1 MDKEI
6 KIPKHIAFI
15 MDGNGRWAKA
25 HLLPRKMGHKQ
36 GVVALKKIV
45 EECNALGVGMVSFYA
60 FSTENWSRPQ
70 AEIDELFALVT
81 KFADEELD
89 KYSKLGYRVM
99 VMGDMSQL
107 PQQTQDSLNKIVGE
121 SSQNKGMI
129 VNIAINYGG
138 RQEILRAVNT
148 ALQSGLAKITM
159 EDLSN
164 CMYTAGLADPDLIV
178 RSSGE
183 KRLSN
188 FMLWQCAYSEFVFV
202 DEHWPDFDK
211 KILEKILVE
220 YSKRDRRFGKIA
232 RVE

>member
-45 EECNALGVGMVSFYA
+45 EECNALGIGMVSFYA

-70 AEIDELFALVT
+70 AEIDELFSLVT

-99 VMGDMSQL
+99 TMGDISQL
-107 PQQTQDSLNKIVGE
+107 PQQTQDSLDKIARE
-121 SSQNKGMI
+121 SSQNNGMI

-138 RQEILRAVNT
+138 RQEILRAVNI
-148 ALQSGLAKITM
+148 ALQSGLAQITM
-159 EDLSN
+159 DDLSN